1 MPRRQ
6 RRFAARDRR
15 VDRMIARRRRGG
27 GRLIERRNPRRGRRR
42 CLLLLVAR
50 EREERAARDD
60 GAGHSTEAR
69 HAGTLAS
76 VSGNVHEGELVRAV
90 MRADGVVEY
99 VVRTDEPLRFRPGQ
113 FVSVRVGMDGDDNP
127 ILRSYSIASPPG
139 RAEISLILKLIKGG
153 PGSDFFAALEPGG
166 RVRFTGP
173 MGFFCLDLL
182 HAGDVVFGVTGVGI
196 TPVLPMI
203 TELAERPERG
213 RIILYWGNR
222 HAEDLFWLDELKALQ
237 QTCARL
243 SIEIFLTGEA
253 PSWSGRRGR
262 ITQAVVDELPSF
274 DKPVF
279 YLVGNGAMIKELKA
293 ALQERGVDRKRQI
306 RNEAF
311 FG

>member
-1 MPRRQ
+1 
-6 RRFAARDRR
+6 
-15 VDRMIARRRRGG
+15 
-27 GRLIERRNPRRGRRR
+27 
-42 CLLLLVAR
+42 
-50 EREERAARDD
+50 
-60 GAGHSTEAR
+60 
-69 HAGTLAS
+69 
-76 VSGNVHEGELVRAV
+76 VSGNVHEGELVRVAP
-90 MRADGVVEY
+90 RADGVVEY
-99 VVRTDEPLRFRPGQ
+99 VLRTDEPLKFRPGQ
-113 FVSVRVGMDGDDNP
+113 FISVRVGVDSDDNP

-139 RAEISLILKLIKGG
+139 AAEIALILKLIKGG
-153 PGSDFFAALEPGG
+153 PGSAFFDALKAGD

-173 MGFFCLDLL
+173 MGFFCLDLQ

-203 TELAERPERG
+203 SELATRPERG
-213 RIILYWGNR
+213 RIVLYWGNR
-222 HAEDLFWLDELKALQ
+222 HAQDLFWLDEFKALQ
-237 QTCARL
+237 EKCVRL
-243 SIEIFLTGEA
+243 QIEIFLSGEA

-262 ITQAVVDELPSF
+262 ITQAVLGELPTL

>member
-1 MPRRQ
+1 
-6 RRFAARDRR
+6 
-15 VDRMIARRRRGG
+15 
-27 GRLIERRNPRRGRRR
+27 
-42 CLLLLVAR
+42 
-50 EREERAARDD
+50 
-60 GAGHSTEAR
+60 
-69 HAGTLAS
+69 

-90 MRADGVVEY
+90 ARADGVVEY
-99 VVRTDEPLRFRPGQ
+99 VIRSDEPLKFRPGQ
-113 FVSVRVGMDGDDNP
+113 FVSVRVGVDSDDNP

-139 RAEISLILKLIKGG
+139 GADFSLILKLIKGG
-153 PGSDFFAALEPGG
+153 PGSEYFARLAPGD

-173 MGFFCLDLL
+173 MGFFCLDLQ
-182 HAGDVVFGVTGVGI
+182 HTGDVVFGVTGVGI

-203 TELAERPERG
+203 ADLTARPAEKG
-213 RIILYWGNR
+213 RVLLYWGNR
-222 HAEDLFWLDELKALQ
+222 HAEDLFWLDEFRALQ
-237 QTCARL
+237 EKSSRL
-243 SIEIFLTGEA
+243 GVEIFLTGDA

-262 ITQAVVDELPSF
+262 ITQAVLADLPSF